1 MFIKTKSDNFLLLNS
16 KYNINIKMTKSE
28 KHAKINEEF
37 IGSIYGEKTFP
48 NVFIYCRFDGNYNH
62 FNFTDDTF

>member
-1 MFIKTKSDNFLLLNS
+1 
-16 KYNINIKMTKSE
+16 MTKSE